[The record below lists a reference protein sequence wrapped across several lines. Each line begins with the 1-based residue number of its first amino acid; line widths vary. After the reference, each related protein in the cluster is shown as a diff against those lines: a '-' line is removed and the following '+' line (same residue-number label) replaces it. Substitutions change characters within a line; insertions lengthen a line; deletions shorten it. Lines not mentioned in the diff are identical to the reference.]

1 MLHKCH
7 IKVKY
12 FRQDAVMRSFM
23 ILYSNRYD
31 NSNMMLAILVID
43 VSLLYVFEKSSAHA
57 LFKWNDYTTLKSV
70 MLKSNI

>member
-1 MLHKCH
+1 
-7 IKVKY
+7 
-12 FRQDAVMRSFM
+12 MRSFM

-70 MLKSNI
+70 MLKSNIWSISMSYEQFKYIWK